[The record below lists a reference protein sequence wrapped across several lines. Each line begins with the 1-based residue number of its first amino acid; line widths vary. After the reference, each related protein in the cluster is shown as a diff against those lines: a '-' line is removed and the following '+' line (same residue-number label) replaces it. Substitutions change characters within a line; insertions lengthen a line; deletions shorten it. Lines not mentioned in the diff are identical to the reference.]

1 MPRRR
6 ARVIALGGLLAIAGA
21 IAPLALMAYASW
33 QIAIGKELDVLED
46 VGHRAIERAQQT
58 YAEAQRV
65 LSEMESSTLER
76 CAPTHVSVMRIMTLN
91 NDAASEINY
100 LENGVVKCTTW
111 GRVTRVI
118 HQPQA
123 DYRTPEGLDVTF
135 GVRPAD
141 GIAKRMTAL
150 RLGSH
155 MVLVPPARFTSI
167 GMMPETSLAL
177 FGGEGHLASMRN
189 EVDIDFAR
197 RHLTGEARGI
207 DGEMMFARV
216 SADGV
221 NAVVSHSVSVV
232 HNGLMA
238 ELLLLLPVGLFIS
251 TFIVGIVIFMS
262 KRRLSPR
269 GELEM
274 AVQNREFVVHYQP
287 IIELKTNI
295 CVGAE
300 ALVRWKQPDGS
311 LVRPDLFIPLA
322 EETGVIKQ
330 ITDQVM
336 DAVIRDLGPL
346 LNKDRGLHVAI
357 NLCADDIKTGR
368 FLDMLGEKLPP
379 SGIRNQ
385 QILLE
390 ATERGFIDVDAAR
403 ITLARA
409 RAAGH
414 TIAIDDFGTGYSSL
428 QYLQGLPMDALKIDK
443 SFIDTIDKGTA
454 TSAVTGHIIAM
465 AKELGLLSV
474 GEGIETEEQAKYLRD
489 HGVDYGQGWLFSKPL
504 EAADFITFQA
514 TSKKEYGPA
523 REIIRA
529 AA

>member
-1 MPRRR
+1 MPKRRV
-6 ARVIALGGLLAIAGA
+6 RVIALGALLAVAGA
-21 IAPLALMAYASW
+21 IAPLAFMAYASW
-33 QIAIGKELDVLED
+33 QIAIGKELDGLED
-46 VGHRAIERAQQT
+46 VGHRAIDRAQQT
-58 YAEAQRV
+58 YAEAERV

-76 CAPTHVSVMRIMTLN
+76 CAPTHISVMRIMTLN

-100 LENGVVKCTTW
+100 LENGIVKCTTW
-111 GRVTRVI
+111 GRVTRII
-118 HQPQA
+118 HQPEV
-123 DYRTPEGLDVTF
+123 DYRTAEGIDVTF
-135 GVRPAD
+135 GVRPSD

-150 RLGSH
+150 RMGSH

-167 GMMPETSLAL
+167 GIMPETSLAL

-189 EVDIDFAR
+189 EVDVDFAR

-207 DGEMMFARV
+207 DGGMMFVRV

-221 NAVVSHSVSVV
+221 NAVVSHSINAL
-232 HNGLMA
+232 HKGLMD
-238 ELLLLLPVGLFIS
+238 ELMLLLPVGLFIS
-251 TFIVGIVIFMS
+251 AFIVGIVIFMS

-274 AVQNREFVVHYQP
+274 AVQKREFVVHYQP
-287 IIELKTNI
+287 IIQLETNV

-300 ALVRWKQPDGS
+300 ALVRWRRPDGS

-322 EETGVIKQ
+322 EETGVIRQ

-336 DAVIRDLGPL
+336 DAIIRDLGPL
-346 LNKDRGLHVAI
+346 LNKDRGLHIAI

-368 FLDMLGEKLPP
+368 FLDMFAEKLPQAN
-379 SGIRNQ
+379 IRNE

-390 ATERGFIDVDAAR
+390 ATERGFIDVEAAR
-403 ITLARA
+403 KTLTRA

-414 TIAIDDFGTGYSSL
+414 TVAIDDFGTGYSSL

-443 SFIDTIDKGTA
+443 SFVDTIGKGTA
-454 TSAVTGHIIAM
+454 TSSVTAHIIAM
-465 AKELGLLSV
+465 VKELGLLSV
-474 GEGIETEEQAKYLRD
+474 GEGIETEEQAKYLRER
-489 HGVDYGQGWLFSKPL
+489 GVNFGQGWLFSKPL
-504 EAADFITFQA
+504 EAADFIAFQSA
-514 TSKKEYGPA
+514 SKREFGAAP
-523 REIIRA
+523 EIIRA

>member
-1 MPRRR
+1 M
-6 ARVIALGGLLAIAGA
+6 LAIAGA
-21 IAPLALMAYASW
+21 IAPLAAMAYASW
-33 QIAIGKELDVLED
+33 QIAIDKELDALED
-46 VGHRAIERAQQT
+46 VGRRAIERAQQT
-58 YAEAQRV
+58 HAEAKRV

-76 CAPTHVSVMRIMTLN
+76 CAPTHISVMRIMTLN

-100 LENGVVKCTTW
+100 LENGLVKCSTW

-118 HQPQA
+118 QQPEV
-123 DYRTPEGLDVTF
+123 DYRTSQGLDVTF
-135 GVRPAD
+135 GVRPVD

-155 MVLVPPARFTSI
+155 MVLVPPARFTTI

-177 FGGEGHLASMRN
+177 FAGEGHLASMRN

-207 DGEMMFARV
+207 DGDMMFARL
-216 SADGV
+216 SSDGLY
-221 NAVVSHSVSVV
+221 AVVSHSVSAL

-238 ELLLLLPVGLFIS
+238 ELMLLLPVGLFIS
-251 TFIVGIVIFMS
+251 AFIVGIVIFMS

-287 IIELKTNI
+287 IIQLETNV

-300 ALVRWKQPDGS
+300 ALVRWRRPDGS

-322 EETGVIKQ
+322 EETGVIRQ

-336 DAVIRDLGPL
+336 DAIIRDLGSL
-346 LNKDRGLHVAI
+346 LNEDRGLHIAI
-357 NLCADDIKTGR
+357 NLSAGDIKTGR
-368 FLDMLGEKLPP
+368 FLDMLAEKLPP

-390 ATERGFIDVDAAR
+390 ATERGFIDVAAAR
-403 ITLARA
+403 QTLARA

-443 SFIDTIDKGTA
+443 SFIDTIGKGTA
-454 TSAVTGHIIAM
+454 TSSVTEHIISM

-489 HGVDYGQGWLFSKPL
+489 RGVGYGQGWLFSRPL
-504 EAADFITFQA
+504 EAMDFIAFQSA
-514 TSKKEYGPA
+514 SKKEFGPA
-523 REIIRA
+523 PEIIRA